1 MSKIQPILLRGV
13 NDHIKT
19 IERWRI
25 MQEFFKKE
33 QIEYFDI
40 SSIKGGILS
49 KIVNLIYVLDY
60 SSIYHAILHQVD
72 PSPVSNID
80 FIKSKM

>member
-13 NDHIKT
+13 NDHVKT
-19 IERWRI
+19 IERWNI

-40 SSIKGGILS
+40 SSIKGSILS

-72 PSPVSNID
+72 PSPVSSID